1 MIDETYHEHF
11 HLRASRSFCNSS
23 ILLSFLSSS
32 DFAVLYRMPIFFL
45 RSSFSASNLLICSC
59 SLEMSGRLGSV
70 EAGLGS
76 KDDAVCFRGIGFAAA
91 KLRSPYRSSSFMVS
105 FMAMVGRQIA
115 IGPERCLWYYDVD
128 NNEVCGCFLL
138 PLAKCKKGASKRE
151 REHKCNICNWS
162 VTGCNY

>member
-45 RSSFSASNLLICSC
+45 RAPFSASNLLICSC

-105 FMAMVGRQIA
+105 FMAMVALQELERGLGR
-115 IGPERCLWYYDVD
+115 CYYNDVKLSLWS
-128 NNEVCGCFLL
+128 GL
-138 PLAKCKKGASKRE
+138 PSAKKGCAKQTGRA
-151 REHKCNICNWS
+151 RTTKCNICN
-162 VTGCNY
+162 GM